1 MTQQPP
7 DPLGQ
12 SSVRGAKPQPD
23 AAGAGSGTD
32 GSSGLTVEMRGIGK
46 LYANGVRANDSVDI
60 TLAPGEIH
68 ALVGENGA
76 GKSTLMSI
84 LYGLEEPTSG
94 KIAINGAPVT
104 FSSPVAAAQAGIGM
118 VHQEFKLF
126 PSLTVAE
133 NVVFRSEPTSG
144 GVFLDRKAAEV
155 RAAELASQFGLDV
168 DPTAKVSRL
177 SVGVLQRV
185 EILKALHREAQVLIL
200 DEPTAV
206 LIPQEVNALFG
217 VLRELRDSG
226 RTIVVVTHKLREVME
241 FSDRITVLR
250 DGRSVATL
258 EATQTSATEVANY
271 MTGRNVDLNGR
282 YQPGHPGEV
291 ALTVRHLTVLDDQ
304 GVSVVKGADL
314 DVRHGE
320 ILGIAGVAGS
330 GQTELLR
337 SIAGL
342 GARATGSVQI
352 DGCELHNLSPAERR
366 QRGIAYIPE
375 DRRGVGSAVTASV
388 AANLA
393 MGFHRSTP
401 IKSGWRLDHKAI
413 ERHAESI
420 IENFDIKVSKPE
432 VAAGT
437 LSGGNLQK
445 VIVGREMAHGA
456 AVLLVDQ
463 PTRGVD
469 IGAIENIHARLRG
482 YRDEGHAIL
491 LISAELSEL
500 FALAD
505 RIVVMYAGAIVAE
518 MSRAEATEAKVGLA
532 MAGITTGPAD
542 LGASA

>member
-1 MTQQPP
+1 MTQPHSP
-7 DPLGQ
+7 DGVPRESGVAAQ
-12 SSVRGAKPQPD
+12 TA
-23 AAGAGSGTD
+23 AAGRGTD
-32 GSSGLTVEMRGIGK
+32 GSSGLTVRMAGISK
-46 LYANGVRANDSVDI
+46 LYANGVQANDSVNM
-60 TLAPGEIH
+60 TLNPGEIH

-76 GKSTLMSI
+76 GKSTLMQI

-94 KIAINGAPVT
+94 EIAINGSTVT
-104 FSSPVAAAQAGIGM
+104 FASPVAAAQAGIGM
-118 VHQEFKLF
+118 VHQEFKLV

-144 GVFLDRKAAEV
+144 GFLLDRKAAEV
-155 RAAELASQFGLDV
+155 RVAELATQFGLDV
-168 DPTAKVSRL
+168 DPAAKVSRL

-206 LIPQEVNALFG
+206 LIPQEVDALFA
-217 VLRELRDSG
+217 VLRELRDAG

-250 DGRSVATL
+250 DGRSVASL
-258 EATQTSATEVANY
+258 ETANTTATEVANH
-271 MTGRNVDLNGR
+271 MTGRNVDLDGR
-282 YQPGHPGEV
+282 YEPGQPGEV
-291 ALTVRHLTVLDDQ
+291 ALTVRQLTVSDDQ
-304 GVSVVKGADL
+304 GVTVVKGADL

-342 GARATGSVQI
+342 SAHAQGSVQI
-352 DGCELHNLSPAERR
+352 DGTELQALSPADRR
-366 QRGIAYIPE
+366 KHGIAYIPE

-393 MGFHRSTP
+393 MGFHRDNP
-401 IKSGWRLDHKAI
+401 IKNGWRLDHKAI
-413 ERHAESI
+413 EQHAERI
-420 IENFDIKVSKPE
+420 IGHFDIKVSKPE
-432 VAAGT
+432 VVAGT

-469 IGAIENIHARLRG
+469 IGAIENIHARLRA

-491 LISAELSEL
+491 LTSAELSEL
-500 FALAD
+500 FALSD
-505 RIVVMYAGAIVAE
+505 RIIVMYAGEIVAE
-518 MSRAEATEAKVGLA
+518 MSRAEATEASVGMA
-532 MAGITTGPAD
+532 MAGITPGNDVA
-542 LGASA
+542 ASA

>member
-1 MTQQPP
+1 
-7 DPLGQ
+7 
-12 SSVRGAKPQPD
+12 
-23 AAGAGSGTD
+23 
-32 GSSGLTVEMRGIGK
+32 MRGISK
-46 LYANGVRANDSVDI
+46 RYSNGVMANESVDL
-60 TLAPGEIH
+60 TLHAGEIH

-84 LYGLEEPTSG
+84 LYGLEEPTAG
-94 KIAINGAPVT
+94 EILINGSPVT
-104 FSSPVAAAQAGIGM
+104 FSSPIAAGQAGIGM

-133 NVVFRSEPTSG
+133 NVVFRSEPATGS
-144 GVFLDRKAAEV
+144 VFLDRKAAVARV
-155 RAAELASQFGLDV
+155 RELAAQFGLDV

-206 LIPQEVNALFG
+206 LIPQEVDALFA
-217 VLRELRDSG
+217 VLGELRDAG

-250 DGRSVATL
+250 DGRSVASL
-258 EATQTSATEVANY
+258 ETSSSSAAEVAHH
-271 MTGRNVDLNGR
+271 MTGRNVDLDGQ
-282 YQPGHPGEV
+282 YQAGVPAQV
-291 ALTVRHLTVLDDQ
+291 ALAVRDLTVLDDQ
-304 GVSVVKGADL
+304 GVTVVKAASFE
-314 DVRHGE
+314 VRHGE

-337 SIAGL
+337 AVAGL
-342 GARATGSVQI
+342 SGHAAGSVQI
-352 DGCELHNLSPAERR
+352 DGTELDGLSAAQRR
-366 QRGIAYIPE
+366 RHGIAYIPE

-393 MGFHRSTP
+393 MNFHRRSP
-401 IKSGWRLDHKAI
+401 IKRGWRLDHRAI
-413 ERHAESI
+413 AAHAGRI
-420 IENFDIKVSKPE
+420 IQDFDIKVSRPE
-432 VAAGT
+432 VVAGT

-469 IGAIENIHARLRG
+469 IGAIENIHSRLRG
-482 YRDEGHAIL
+482 YRDEGHAVVL
-491 LISAELSEL
+491 TSAELSEL

-505 RIVVMYAGAIVAE
+505 RIVVMCAGEIVAE
-518 MSRAEATEAKVGLA
+518 MSRTEATEAKVGLA
-532 MAGITTGPAD
+532 MAGV
-542 LGASA
+542 ASSPGSEAGT